1 MKLLLT
7 GIAVGAILEGISDGL
22 ILVDPQA
29 FAQVRSWM
37 VGSVDV
43 AGFTPVAISAL
54 GLLIGLVCVLPH
66 VGSINMLSMGDESA
80 AALGVNVRRTRV
92 MIVIAVTIMAAT
104 ATATVGVFT
113 FVGLVTPHIIRKLDF
128 HSDRLV
134 VLLSAVVGPTLILAA
149 DIAGRFL
156 LDSELPA
163 SVVVAFIS
171 GPILIGLAQRG
182 FTSEDLRYFWDDIS
196 IRGRHYFI
204 TRISMWSTDKAG
216 GAAHNC
222 RVSNIIFA
230 HSSLCLGDI
239 CLGDIDGFWCWAK
252 YSRSIT
258 CTHFA
263 SRRFA

>member
-22 ILVDPQA
+22 ILVGPQA

-156 LDSELPA
+156 LDSELLA

-182 FTSEDLRYFWDDIS
+182 V
-196 IRGRHYFI
+196 HQ
-204 TRISMWSTDKAG
+204 
-216 GAAHNC
+216 
-222 RVSNIIFA
+222 
-230 HSSLCLGDI
+230 
-239 CLGDIDGFWCWAK
+239 
-252 YSRSIT
+252 
-258 CTHFA
+258 
-263 SRRFA
+263 